1 MLGFKAAGAVLLF
14 CAVGILSLSGKRC
27 DSERLLRIDS
37 QMQFVRF
44 VRDRID
50 RFLAPVSEILREAD
64 GDMMRGVSTGCEGD
78 FADVEGLRALLR
90 TGEHYADGGAVFDR
104 FLASLGSS
112 YREGELA
119 GCDICIKELSELREK
134 LAREL
139 PRERKSR
146 TVLAFCLVAALI
158 IILI

>member
-1 MLGFKAAGAVLLF
+1 MLGVKVAGAILLF
-14 CAVGILSLSGKRC
+14 CAVGILSASGRRS
-27 DSERLLRIDS
+27 DRERLCRLAS

-50 RFLAPVSEILREAD
+50 RFLAPVSQILREAD
-64 GDMMRGVSTGCEGD
+64 GEMMHGVTLGCEGD
-78 FADVEGLRALLR
+78 FADVEGLRVLLR
-90 TGEHYADGGAVFDR
+90 GGEYYADGGAVFDA

-112 YREGELA
+112 YRDGELA
-119 GCDICIKELSELREK
+119 GCDACLCDLGAVYDK
-134 LAREL
+134 LAADL

-146 TVLAFCLVAALI
+146 TVLAFCLAAALI